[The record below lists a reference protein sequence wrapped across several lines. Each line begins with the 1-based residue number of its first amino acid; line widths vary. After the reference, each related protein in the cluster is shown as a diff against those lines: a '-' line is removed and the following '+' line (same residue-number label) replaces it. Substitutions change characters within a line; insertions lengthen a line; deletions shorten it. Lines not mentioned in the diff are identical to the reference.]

1 MAQSERE
8 LLESIARK
16 ISESKALN
24 GGFDRMCVMIEHIQ
38 DKQEESG
45 KKLDKVSEALYGPDN
60 GLFSRVK
67 TIESKLDNN
76 HVMIEHIQD
85 KQEESGKKLDKVSE
99 ALYGPDNGLFSRVKT
114 IESKLDNNLS
124 DLEGKVKEMPAIVID
139 VTDMKKFKNS
149 IERVAGKQ
157 LEELNDLVRLRK
169 HLSRIYWTLVASV
182 LAFLGS
188 VLYQVITRR

>member
-76 HVMIEHIQD
+76 
-85 KQEESGKKLDKVSE
+85 
-99 ALYGPDNGLFSRVKT
+99 
-114 IESKLDNNLS
+114 LS

-139 VTDMKKFKNS
+139 VTDMKKFKDS

>member
-24 GGFDRMCVMIEHIQ
+24 CGFDQMCVMIEHIQ

-76 HVMIEHIQD
+76 
-85 KQEESGKKLDKVSE
+85 
-99 ALYGPDNGLFSRVKT
+99 SRM
-114 IESKLDNNLS
+114 LS
-124 DLEGKVKEMPAIVID
+124 DLEGKVKEMPAIVVD
-139 VTDMKKFKNS
+139 VTDMKKFKDS

-182 LAFLGS
+182 LAFVGS
-188 VLYQVITRR
+188 VLYQAITRR